1 MKLKTTIKK
10 LINQIRKSVLGEE
23 VINFRNQ
30 GVINLI
36 DVGSVGD
43 LPFPWKN
50 NANQIQHLLKFEPRD
65 TPSQNPYIK
74 SIDTALWDTNTER
87 EFYIYKGLS
96 GSGSSLFKQNYDYVS
111 ENFEN
116 LKHQGPKE
124 LANTWFERSKL
135 DRVEKIQ
142 CRKLDD
148 IIQELDEPFSYHF
161 LKIDAQGAEYEI
173 LRGAENLLSS
183 SCLGL
188 HLELFTIPMYKG
200 IKLLPEV
207 EVYLK
212 NFGFELV
219 KKFPAHGSFNSQHDC
234 LFLKT
239 QNDSHLLK
247 IIKKIYQV

>member
-1 MKLKTTIKK
+1 MKLKTTIQK
-10 LINQIRKSVLGEE
+10 LIKRARKSVFGSE
-23 VINFRNQ
+23 VINFRER
-30 GVINLI
+30 GVVNLI

-43 LPFPWKN
+43 LPFPWKE
-50 NANQIQHLLKFEPRD
+50 NANRIQNLLKFEPRD

-74 SIDTALWDTNTER
+74 SIDTALWETNSEL
-87 EFYIYKGLS
+87 EFYIYKGLG
-96 GSGSSLFKQNYDYVS
+96 GSGSSLFKQNYDYVR

-124 LANTWFERSKL
+124 LANTWFERSEL
-135 DRVEKIQ
+135 NRVEKIQ

-148 IIQELDEPFSYHF
+148 VLEELDETFCYHF
-161 LKIDAQGAEYEI
+161 LKIDAQGAEYQI

-188 HLELFTIPMYKG
+188 HLELFNIPMYQG

-207 EVYLK
+207 EVYLN
-212 NFGFELV
+212 NFGFHLV
-219 KKFPAHGSFNSQHDC
+219 KKFPAHGSFDSQHDC

-239 QNDSHLLK
+239 ENDSHLLK